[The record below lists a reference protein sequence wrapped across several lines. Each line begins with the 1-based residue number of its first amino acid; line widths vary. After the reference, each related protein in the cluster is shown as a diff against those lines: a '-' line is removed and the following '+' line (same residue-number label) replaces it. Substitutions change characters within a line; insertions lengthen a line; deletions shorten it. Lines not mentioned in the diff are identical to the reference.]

1 MDGMSTDARTARVA
15 LACLVEPGSVEL
27 DRLIA
32 GYGPEEALDAVVKGK
47 VAEPVAESVRARL
60 AGTDPRRIAETALA
74 RTARIGARVAIPED
88 EEWPVQVADLCRIRR
103 PGGTR
108 VDRDTAPPLCLWVR
122 GEAPLAPVLDRSVAV
137 VGARA
142 ATSYGT
148 HVAQELSFGLAN
160 RGWTVVSGGAYGI
173 DAAAHRGALAAGG
186 TTVAVLA
193 CGVDRAYPAENA
205 SLFERIVEEG
215 LLLSEWPPGAD
226 PHRHRFLIRNRAIA
240 AVSRG
245 TVVVEASARSGARQT
260 LGRAALLGR
269 AVMAVPGPVTSAMS
283 VGCHHLLRYGGARP
297 VMSYAEVLEEVGR
310 IGDDLA
316 PIPRGP
322 EQPLDRLGP
331 ELSRVLDGVPLRGGA
346 DAGQIAAA
354 AGVSLRDALRALP
367 LLESAG
373 HVIVRDGGY
382 VAARR
387 RAPVAPS
394 SGPGGPV
401 P

>member
-205 SLFERIVEEG
+205 SLFERIVE
-215 LLLSEWPPGAD
+215 D
-226 PHRHRFLIRNRAIA
+226 
-240 AVSRG
+240 
-245 TVVVEASARSGARQT
+245 SARSGARQT